1 MQQIKD
7 YLQIQ
12 GLDADADSTAAAR
25 AAAQAVILHGQVS
38 ADPAA
43 LWQNGRLDAYLA
55 RTPENET
62 LLKQLLMALDSVCSR
77 TQPQSAALYGI
88 TSDGS
93 RLTALSSQGLPLESE
108 LPLESTAAE
117 THLAARTA
125 QSAWLNLADDTA
137 AWLAEGHLSGE
148 HNRRSGSQ
156 ISLPVSAE
164 DGRTYGVL
172 HIEKTRPGGFTA
184 EEQAEWIGLALAVL
198 PLLQQLF
205 PKPESQNTA
214 PDEET
219 YN

>member
-7 YLQIQ
+7 YLQTQ

-125 QSAWLNLADDTA
+125 QSAWLNLAD
-137 AWLAEGHLSGE
+137 GHVSGE

-172 HIEKTRPGGFTA
+172 HIEKTRLGSFTA